1 VVATIGIFLP
11 SFLFV
16 LLLTRVVGWI
26 RANATFGAALDGI
39 NAAAIALMAGVSLQ
53 LAGDAVVDVLT
64 LAIAAAAGL
73 LLWRTR
79 LNSAWLIAG
88 GAAVGT
94 AHAFLT

>member
-1 VVATIGIFLP
+1 
-11 SFLFV
+11 
-16 LLLTRVVGWI
+16 
-26 RANATFGAALDGI
+26 
-39 NAAAIALMAGVSLQ
+39 VSLQ

-94 AHAFLT
+94 AHALLA